1 VARTVLA
8 ALVRGRGAIDP
19 YFTIWCGKPRQ
30 ESRSWATTWPAFL
43 SDRPVRSGLLWFHLL
58 VVVMMVVVVLAVM
71 MVTVMLVVHRCGIS
85 AGRAKD
91 RHRDSQGNSQPEGR
105 EEGLLHDIVSFFE
118 RAAFSRSPDQISG
131 SGAAIGTIV
140 LDSFGNFSRL

>member
-1 VARTVLA
+1 MGNNQR
-8 ALVRGRGAIDP
+8 
-19 YFTIWCGKPRQ
+19 
-30 ESRSWATTWPAFL
+30 PAFL

-58 VVVMMVVVVLAVM
+58 VVVMMMVVVVLAMMLAVM

-105 EEGLLHDIVSFFE
+105 EEGFLHDIVSFFE
-118 RAAFSRSPDQISG
+118 RAAFSRSPDQIDG